1 MGGPHLELF
10 SRLHKFPQ
18 YNYVEKS
25 QWSVYTF
32 NIGKVKKL
40 QYPLDNNFLS
50 IFVLSP
56 CQHQVFLSLEKREE
70 ERREGEGRGRFLF
83 REACW
88 RRHDS
93 PSFPPSFRSSVCN
106 FQSSESPGGEGKNPL
121 FPPSLLTSSPI
132 EEPRNRDF
140 LRKRRERR
148 RREEGFFAVAI
159 MGKWAWCWVLSLGKW
174 MGCAVSP
181 KALTYFPSGAPPF
194 GPCMAPYPI
203 RQTAMVALRIL
214 LCTWLKIVKINTFF
228 KG

>member
-93 PSFPPSFRSSVCN
+93 PSSSPPFAPQCVIFNQVNPPGEKGRIPSS
-106 FQSSESPGGEGKNPL
+106 L
-121 FPPSLLTSSPI
+121 PPHFKPNWRAKKPRLLTKKEREEEERRVFSLLQLWVS
-132 EEPRNRDF
+132 ERGVGFWVWANEWAAQC
-140 LRKRRERR
+140 LRRHWLIFRLGRRHL
-148 RREEGFFAVAI
+148 GL
-159 MGKWAWCWVLSLGKW
+159 AWHHI
-174 MGCAVSP
+174 
-181 KALTYFPSGAPPF
+181 PSGK
-194 GPCMAPYPI
+194 
-203 RQTAMVALRIL
+203 QL
-214 LCTWLKIVKINTFF
+214 W
-228 KG
+228 